1 MGLKGPVGLKQLKE
15 ISGLGDN
22 TCKDKTRK
30 CREFRKIGVRSGGTE
45 EVRLKGSRKLR
56 HTNGQQVHE

>member
-22 TCKDKTRK
+22 TWKDKTRK
-30 CREFRKIGVRSGGTE
+30 CRKIGVRSGGTE
-45 EVRLKGSRKLR
+45 EMRLKGSRKLR
-56 HTNGQQVHE
+56 HTNGQ